1 MKPEVLKNIP
11 LLSKLEDEEIERLSE
26 VVVSKKARKGSYL
39 MHADDPGANLMFVVE
54 GSLKVTLMGSD
65 GKEVVLA
72 LLNQGD
78 FFGEIS
84 VLTGEDRSANVVAL
98 TDSLMAVLDRETFE
112 RHVLSHTGLSH
123 ALLRAMALR
132 LKAASAKI
140 GDLTLLDV
148 YRRIARTLQNLA
160 VQRDPEDSK
169 SPKVIEKRPTH
180 QELAGMA
187 GTSREMVTRALKAL
201 EEDGHITVDGKTVTI
216 LSVPL

>member
-1 MKPEVLKNIP
+1 MKAEVLKTIP
-11 LLSKLEDEEIERLSE
+11 LLSKLEDEELERLAE
-26 VVVSKKARKGSYL
+26 VVISKKARRGSYL
-39 MHADDPGANLMFVVE
+39 MHTDDPGASLMFVVE
-54 GSLKVTLMGSD
+54 GSLKVTLMGTD

-98 TDSLMAVLDRETFE
+98 TDSLLAVLDKNTFE
-112 RHVLSHTGLSH
+112 QHILAHTGLSH

-160 VQRDPEDSK
+160 IPTNTEEPGGPR
-169 SPKVIEKRPTH
+169 VIEKRPTH

-201 EEDGHITVDGKTVTI
+201 EEDGHITVDGKTVTV